1 MQKIIFRFLWLI
13 LLVQLF
19 ACDTKK
25 QPKPEPQEPSLT
37 SLTLAEI
44 TGTWRLQA
52 AALLSPVAIADIYDV
67 NNPLLNSNPSAR
79 EGFCSKNSI
88 LTLNSDGTCSEEFVA
103 NTFNFPNSTTQDCPA
118 VTFTG
123 TFTLNSAVRTISM
136 SFNNPNNDKVYFIK
150 SVENNIMIAESESL
164 QGGIPSKRSITYQ
177 KL

>member
-1 MQKIIFRFLWLI
+1 MTNFSRYIFFVFLA
-13 LLVQLF
+13 LL

-37 SLTLAEI
+37 PLTLAEI

-67 NNPLLNSNPSAR
+67 NNPLLNGNASAR
-79 EGFCSKNSI
+79 EGFCSKNSV
-88 LTLNSDGTCSEEFVA
+88 LMLNENGTCSEEFVA

-118 VTFTG
+118 LTFTG
-123 TFTLNSAVRTISM
+123 TFTLNSATRTITM
-136 SFNNPNNDKVYFIK
+136 TFNNPSNDKTYFIK
-150 SVENNIMIAESESL
+150 SVENGIMIAESESM

-177 KL
+177 KQ